1 MSKRL
6 VFAGVLCFALRFGDG
21 GVFAAERLVI
31 GYPTTSSQFAPIWF
45 ARDTGIYEQ
54 NGLSADLVFIRGFNL
69 LQGMMAGQVDVA
81 QSGVA
86 ESVLPIV
93 RGGDLR
99 IVALTAK
106 IFPYTLITNKE
117 TKTAKELKGGKIA
130 INRLADVSEVGTRLA
145 LRELGLNEKDVTMIQ
160 IGGSPQRLAA
170 LQSGSVQAAALD
182 FMSGL
187 RLAKEGYHVLV
198 QISPSYPY
206 LGLLAT
212 GKLLKE
218 RPRVAEAFVRSFV
231 ESLSR
236 FKRNRDEGVQA
247 IARYMQSNDTDI
259 IGKVYDFIS
268 TKFYAENFEP
278 DPKEM
283 QDLLDELGQREPL
296 ARKATLNQLFDFRI
310 IRKLEQ
316 EGVFKSLSRK

>member
-1 MSKRL
+1 MKRL
-6 VFAGVLCFALRFGDG
+6 LLFAASLLLLGPIKT
-21 GVFAAERLVI
+21 FAAEKLVI
-31 GYPTTSSQFAPIWF
+31 GYPTTSSQFAPLWF
-45 ARDTGIYEQ
+45 AKDTGIYEK
-54 NGLSADLVFIRGFNL
+54 NGLSPDLVFIRGFNL

-81 QSGVA
+81 QSGIA
-86 ESVLPIV
+86 EAVLPIV
-93 RGGDLR
+93 RGGDIR
-99 IVALTAK
+99 IIGLTAK

-117 TKTAKELKGGKIA
+117 IKTAKDLKGGKIA

-145 LRELGLNEKDVTMIQ
+145 LRELGLSEKDVTMIQ

-187 RLAKEGYHVLV
+187 RLAKRGYHVLV

-212 GKLLKE
+212 GTVLRE

-231 ESLSR
+231 ESLTR
-236 FKRNRDEGVQA
+236 FKRNREEGTQA
-247 IARYMQSNDTDI
+247 IARYMQSTDKEI
-259 IGKVYDFIS
+259 IDKVYDFIS
-268 TKFYAENFEP
+268 TKFYADNFEP
-278 DPKEM
+278 DPKAM
-283 QDLLDELGQREPL
+283 RDLLDELAQTDPL
-296 ARKATLNQLFDFRI
+296 ARKASVNQLFDLRI

-316 EGVFKSLSRK
+316 EGLFKSLSTK